1 MENPVELEAEE
12 HSGGLKSPGHEKA
25 ASTGD
30 PIDQGSRSAEDAAG
44 AERASGSESTS
55 SYADPVK

>member
-12 HSGGLKSPGHEKA
+12 HSGGLNSSEHEEGG
-25 ASTGD
+25 STGEK
-30 PIDQGSRSAEDAAG
+30 DQGSRTAEDAAE
-44 AERASGSESTS
+44 ADLASSSESPS